1 VRSAPLFI
9 DSADDTVAAVV
20 SMPDKPP
27 EGLVIVLAGTGRH
40 VVIGGTLAAL
50 LAEPLGTDGLAT
62 LRLDY
67 AGVGDSPGVVS
78 SWTAA
83 DVARETASARAAVT
97 RVREVLGVDQFV
109 SVGTCFGSRV
119 ALQLASDPACIG
131 TVCIAP
137 PILDPGSP
145 ALARRA
151 LGKRRVVGA
160 VRSLPL
166 ADTVL
171 KPVAKRLLRRG
182 PSSSVLKS
190 LSHLDRARIVFLYGQ
205 PLEDD
210 HYDPRGLDAVNSA
223 LANLP
228 EAERARFTSRLL
240 DAGPLTIFDSL
251 DAAAQEEIVQTV
263 ADEVHGCFSRRQ
275 NAAQAHA

>member
-1 VRSAPLFI
+1 MIDNIADAIPQNVVLSDAERSAILEIGLLCIASDRRVDPDEEKAFRAIAKKLGETKTDAI
-9 DSADDTVAAVV
+9 LGKLSDSPTREEADARLVA
-20 SMPDKPP
+20 
-27 EGLVIVLAGTGRH
+27 LAG
-40 VVIGGTLAAL
+40 
-50 LAEPLGTDGLAT
+50 
-62 LRLDY
+62 
-67 AGVGDSPGVVS
+67 
-78 SWTAA
+78 
-83 DVARETASARAAVT
+83 
-97 RVREVLGVDQFV
+97 
-109 SVGTCFGSRV
+109 
-119 ALQLASDPACIG
+119 QLASDPACIG

-151 LGKRRVVGA
+151 LGKRRIVGA

-210 HYDPRGLDAVNSA
+210 HYDPRGLEKVNAA

-228 EAERARFTSRLL
+228 ERERARFELRLL

-251 DAAAQEEIVQTV
+251 SASAQEEIVHTV
-263 ADEVHGCFSRRQ
+263 ATEVQDCFSLR
-275 NAAQAHA
+275 NATRAHA

>member
-1 VRSAPLFI
+1 MRSSPLFI
-9 DSADDTVAAVV
+9 HTGDDTVAAVV
-20 SMPDKPP
+20 SVPKEPP

-50 LAEPLGTDGLAT
+50 LAEPIGTDGLAT

-97 RVREVLGVDQFV
+97 KVREVLGVDQFV

-151 LGKRRVVGA
+151 LGKRRIVEA

-210 HYDPRGLDAVNSA
+210 HYDPRGLEKVNAA

-228 EAERARFTSRLL
+228 ERERARFELRLL

-251 DAAAQEEIVQTV
+251 SASAQEEIVHTV
-263 ADEVHGCFSRRQ
+263 ATEVQDCFSLR
-275 NAAQAHA
+275 NATRAHA